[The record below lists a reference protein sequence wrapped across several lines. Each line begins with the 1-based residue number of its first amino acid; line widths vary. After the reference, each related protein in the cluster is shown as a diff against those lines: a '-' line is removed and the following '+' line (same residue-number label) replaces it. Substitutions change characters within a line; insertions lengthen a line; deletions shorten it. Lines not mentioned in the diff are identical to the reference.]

1 MAETNVPEIFGSMV
15 FNQQVMKSSLP
26 AKTFEAWK
34 HTINDG
40 TPLNLETANQIAEA
54 MKVWAISKGATHYT
68 HWFQPLTGITAEKH
82 DSFITPMQD
91 GRVIMTFSGKEL
103 VKGEPDASSFP
114 NGGKRSTFEAR
125 GYTVWD
131 PTSYPFIKDLIFDF
145 SSHLNSGATA
155 SRHLLHS
162 LKDMFMYY
170 LGVRVEG

>member
-34 HTINDG
+34 HTIYDG

-82 DSFITPMQD
+82 DSFITPMQN
-91 GRVIMTFSGKEL
+91 GSVIMTFSGKEL

-114 NGGKRSTFEAR
+114 IGG
-125 GYTVWD
+125 
-131 PTSYPFIKDLIFDF
+131 
-145 SSHLNSGATA
+145 
-155 SRHLLHS
+155 
-162 LKDMFMYY
+162 
-170 LGVRVEG
+170 